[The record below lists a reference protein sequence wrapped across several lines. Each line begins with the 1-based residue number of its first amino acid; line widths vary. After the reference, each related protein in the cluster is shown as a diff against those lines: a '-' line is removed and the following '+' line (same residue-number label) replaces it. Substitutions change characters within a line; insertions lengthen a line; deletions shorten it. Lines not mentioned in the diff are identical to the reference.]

1 MIALHTLASGSEGN
15 CLLLSAGN
23 THLLLDCG
31 ISCRR
36 ICGDLRQLGLSL
48 RDISAVLI
56 THTHSDHIQGL
67 ETLCKQSE
75 FPLYASAGAA
85 RQLTYRLAGI
95 DHRIVTVEPGADFT
109 AGEVAVQVFSLS
121 HDAPGAVDYRFDYG
135 GASVGVLTDS
145 GYVTP
150 DAAKTLQGVELMVL
164 ESNHD
169 MERLRSGPYPY
180 FLKARILSERGHL
193 SNADAAAFA
202 AQLADT
208 GTRQF
213 VLAHLSREN
222 NTPALALDAMQQTL
236 RGTDATVDVA
246 PRGQLSRAYVAEG
259 AVCRKS
265 I

>member
-1 MIALHTLASGSEGN
+1 MISLHTLASGSEGN

-36 ICGDLRQLGLSL
+36 ISDSLQQLGLSL
-48 RDISAVLI
+48 HDVSAVLI

-67 ETLCKQSE
+67 ETLCKQTD
-75 FPLYASAGAA
+75 FPIYAGTAAA
-85 RQLTYRLAGI
+85 RQLAYRTAGI
-95 DHRIVTVEPGADFT
+95 ERRLITVEPGVVFT
-109 AGEVAVQVFSLS
+109 AQDMAVRVFSLS
-121 HDAPGAVDYRFDYG
+121 HDAPGAVDYRFDCG

-150 DAAKTLQGVELMVL
+150 DAAETLQGVELMVL

-169 MERLRSGPYPY
+169 VERLRGGPYPY
-180 FLKARILSERGHL
+180 FLKKRILSEQGHL

-202 AQLADT
+202 AQLAHT

-222 NTPALALDAMQQTL
+222 NTPALALAAMEDAL
-236 RGTDATVDVA
+236 RGTQAAVEVA
-246 PRGQLSRAYVAEG
+246 PRDQLSRTYVAEG
-259 AVCRKS
+259 TVCRS
-265 I
+265 FN